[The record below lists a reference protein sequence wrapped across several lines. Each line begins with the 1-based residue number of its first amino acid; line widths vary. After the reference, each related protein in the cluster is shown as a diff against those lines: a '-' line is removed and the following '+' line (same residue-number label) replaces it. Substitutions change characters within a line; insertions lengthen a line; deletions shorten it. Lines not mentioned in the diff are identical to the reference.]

1 MVQLVNAMH
10 VYSRNVNGA
19 SVAFTRL
26 KLTIV
31 AHSAA
36 QLAHDK
42 RKLRRCRQVKEHNVG
57 LVTEIRDDHSQVI

>member
-10 VYSRNVNGA
+10 VNSRHVNGA

-26 KLTIV
+26 KFTIA
-31 AHSAA
+31 AHSTA
-36 QLAHDK
+36 QLTHDK

-57 LVTEIRDDHSQVI
+57 LVAEDRNDHSQVI